1 MYQVGDYIIVTSTKE
16 IKVISEIERYDDD
29 IVFYT
34 TDGMAHGIRDCRT
47 VHSAYNDEVNKL
59 LKKWKI

>member
-1 MYQVGDYIIVTSTKE
+1 MYKIGDYVVIISTKE

-29 IVFYT
+29 VVLYT
-34 TDGMAHGIRDCRT
+34 TDGKAHGIRECRT
-47 VHSAYNDEVNKL
+47 VHNTFDDEVNKL

>member
-1 MYQVGDYIIVTSTKE
+1 MYQVGDYIVVTSTKE

-29 IVFYT
+29 VVLYT
-34 TDGMAHGIRDCRT
+34 TDGMAHGIRECRT